1 MALPQVRGAC
11 RAEKR
16 QRRQA
21 AAEFPE
27 AAVLQGRH
35 SRPEDK
41 QSGAL
46 AQDSVGL
53 EDMADCAPATGEAH
67 EVARF
72 DGTWLRRRAVAL
84 VAWADGRAAAWHLA
98 QSECSSSWATLMLR
112 IPAPV
117 MAVTDGSPGFAKAA
131 HIAWLE
137 TRMQRCAVRAARQA
151 RRYTTLNPRLDAGI
165 ELLETANGLSDAKD
179 ADAATAWLLECNAWR
194 TEWEPF
200 PKEFAIKDGRKAW
213 AHERLRK
220 ARGSLDRLVR
230 EGALFAFVEIA
241 QEHGGK
247 WPATDNAIE
256 NVNARLREMLGP
268 HRGLPLVHRIKAI
281 FRRRYMHAES
291 PLPASEIIRVMPT
304 DDDVDGLFA
313 EASKKPSRDDGAP
326 EEYGTGIDWNEF
338 HMPTEFRQ

>member
-1 MALPQVRGAC
+1 
-11 RAEKR
+11 
-16 QRRQA
+16 
-21 AAEFPE
+21 
-27 AAVLQGRH
+27 
-35 SRPEDK
+35 
-41 QSGAL
+41 
-46 AQDSVGL
+46 
-53 EDMADCAPATGEAH
+53 MADCAPATGEAH

-213 AHERLRK
+213 AT
-220 ARGSLDRLVR
+220 RGC
-230 EGALFAFVEIA
+230 
-241 QEHGGK
+241 
-247 WPATDNAIE
+247 
-256 NVNARLREMLGP
+256 ARLAGR
-268 HRGLPLVHRIKAI
+268 
-281 FRRRYMHAES
+281 S
-291 PLPASEIIRVMPT
+291 
-304 DDDVDGLFA
+304 
-313 EASKKPSRDDGAP
+313 
-326 EEYGTGIDWNEF
+326 TGS
-338 HMPTEFRQ
+338 